1 MKDLKAYTE
10 LKGGWTKLHPYITI
24 DDISWDGSE
33 RAENGDLTLYYFDD
47 HQKEMIARIICNK
60 IGQFV
65 EKNLPQILEEAKD
78 YVGRGN
84 IVRK

>member
-10 LKGGWTKLHPYITI
+10 LRGGWTKLHPYIAI
-24 DDISWDGSE
+24 DDISWDTSE

-47 HQKEMIARIICNK
+47 NQKEMIARILCRK
-60 IGQFV
+60 IAGFV
-65 EKNLPQILEEAKD
+65 DDNLPQILQEAKE

-84 IVRK
+84 ITRK